1 MTKKRLSE
9 MFTANY
15 TLITDLPSWASFAGQ
30 AQIGSYIDDVVW
42 LRYRDILIDSD
53 RFYTT
58 LDHWLMSK
66 IDDLNKIWDSLHSIY
81 DPLSNYSMTEKEGEI
96 SKTAER
102 VATSKRYGSERS
114 TVTIPETLTK
124 RYTTTDDDATEGRL
138 EEYTQAQAGSS
149 TATQDGS
156 PVQISVSTQEEDSQ
170 GRRGAETSTQYNGT
184 VSVDAPSETLTGNE
198 GRQRELTR
206 EGNIG
211 VTTSQEMLSSEVDLR
226 LKYNFAN
233 IFCDMFVK
241 EITLGVYCFD

>member
-1 MTKKRLSE
+1 MKKRLSE
-9 MFTANY
+9 MFSPDY
-15 TLITDLPSWASFAGQ
+15 TLITDLPSWERFNGYLQLS
-30 AQIGSYIDDVVW
+30 SYIDDAIW
-42 LRYRDILIDSD
+42 LRYRDILVEDN
-53 RFYTT
+53 RFYVT
-58 LDHWLMSK
+58 LEHWLQSK
-66 IDDLNKIWDSLHSIY
+66 LEDLNKIWDSLHAIY
-81 DPLSNYSMTEKEGEI
+81 DPLSNYSMSEKEGEI
-96 SKTAER
+96 SKIAER
-102 VATSKRYGSERS
+102 VATSKRYGSEKS
-114 TVTIPETLTK
+114 SVTIPETLTK
-124 RYTTTDDDATEGRL
+124 RFTTTDNDSTEGRL
-138 EEYTQAQAGSS
+138 EGYTQAQAGRS

-156 PVQISVSTQEEDSQ
+156 PVQLTVSTQEEDSQ

>member
-1 MTKKRLSE
+1 MKKKLSE
-9 MFTANY
+9 MFTADY
-15 TLITDLPSWASFAGQ
+15 TLITDLPSWESFAGYLQ
-30 AQIGSYIDDVVW
+30 LSNYIDDVIW
-42 LRYRDILIDSD
+42 LRYRDILVESD
-53 RFYTT
+53 RFYIT
-58 LDHWLMSK
+58 LEYWFQSK
-66 IDDLNKIWDSLHSIY
+66 LEDLNKIWNSLHAIY
-81 DPLSNYSMTEKEGEI
+81 DPLSNYSMVEKEGEI

-102 VATSKRYGSERS
+102 VATSKRYGSEKS
-114 TVTIPETLTK
+114 SVTIPETLTK
-124 RYTTTDDDATEGRL
+124 RFTTTDNDSTEGRL
-138 EEYTQAQAGSS
+138 EGYTQAQAGSS

-184 VSVDAPSETLTGNE
+184 VSVTAPSETLSGNE

-233 IFCDMFVK
+233 I
-241 EITLGVYCFD
+241 

>member
-1 MTKKRLSE
+1 MKKRLSE
-9 MFTANY
+9 MFSPDY
-15 TLITDLPSWASFAGQ
+15 TLITDLPSWERFTGHMELS
-30 AQIGSYIDDVVW
+30 SYIDDVIW
-42 LRYRDILIDSD
+42 LRYRDVLIESD

-58 LDHWLMSK
+58 LEYWFQSK
-66 IDDLNKIWDSLHSIY
+66 LEDLNKIWSSLHAIY

-102 VATSKRYGSERS
+102 VATSKRYGSEKS
-114 TVTIPETLTK
+114 SVTIPETLTK
-124 RYTTTDDDATEGRL
+124 RFTTTDNDSTEGRL
-138 EEYTQAQAGSS
+138 EGYTQAQAGSS

-156 PVQISVSTQEEDSQ
+156 PVQLTVSTQEEDSQ

-184 VSVDAPSETLTGNE
+184 VSVDAPSETLSGNE

>member
-1 MTKKRLSE
+1 MKKRLSE
-9 MFTANY
+9 MFTADY
-15 TLITDLPSWASFAGQ
+15 TLITDLPSWVNFVGYMQLS
-30 AQIGSYIDDVVW
+30 SYIDDVIW
-42 LRYRDILIDSD
+42 LRYRDILIESD

-58 LDHWLMSK
+58 LEYWLQSK
-66 IDDLNKIWDSLHSIY
+66 LEDLNKIWESLHAVY

-102 VATSKRYGSERS
+102 VATSKRYGSEKS
-114 TVTIPETLTK
+114 SVTIPETLTK
-124 RYTTTDDDATEGRL
+124 RYTTTDDDAAEGRL
-138 EEYTQAQAGSS
+138 EGYTQAQAGAS

-170 GRRGAETSTQYNGT
+170 GRRGSETSTQYNGT
-184 VSVDAPSETLTGNE
+184 VSVEAPSETLSGNE

-206 EGNIG
+206 DGNIG

-241 EITLGVYCFD
+241 EVTLGVYCFD